1 MIRVVSFILVGCV
14 TVMALA
20 ACGQR
25 APLQA
30 PPGQVVDT
38 QSH

>member
-1 MIRVVSFILVGCV
+1 MPIKSYWIILLLCGL
-14 TVMALA
+14 LA

-38 QSH
+38 QQH